1 MPDTRFSLIGKIVVL
16 TVKAPDSILR
26 AILKEM
32 QQALKIKKGS
42 RARVRTRKST
52 TRKPKARRKKAT
64 PAQLRARKQFA
75 MRVKRGDFR

>member
-26 AILKEM
+26 SILKEM
-32 QQALKIKKGS
+32 QQALKIKKRS
-42 RARVRTRKST
+42 KTKTKRKSGKT
-52 TRKPKARRKKAT
+52 RRKPAS